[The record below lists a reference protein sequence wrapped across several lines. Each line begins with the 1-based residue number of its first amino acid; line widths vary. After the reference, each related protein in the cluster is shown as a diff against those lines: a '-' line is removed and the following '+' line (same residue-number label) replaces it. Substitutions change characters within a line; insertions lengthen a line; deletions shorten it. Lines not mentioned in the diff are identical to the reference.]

1 MRSTNGD
8 SQSTQRKTPFV
19 LFLLL
24 GFVFLVLLALGSW
37 QVKRLIWKQDLIA
50 RVDARAHAAPVA
62 PPTDWANITADNSEY
77 LRVSVS
83 GTYQYQHQEYT
94 TALTALDGGYWVMTP
109 LVTADGNTVY
119 INRGFIPTA
128 SRKAFEQDTPPDTGI
143 VTVSGLL
150 RMPEHSA
157 FLRTNEP
164 ELRRW
169 YSRDVASMG
178 QQAGLSN
185 IAPYFIDADRT
196 ADATALPIGGM
207 TQISFPNNHLVY
219 ALTWYGLAA
228 LLVGMLIYVRR
239 KEKEG
244 SSD

>member
-1 MRSTNGD
+1 MSSTKGD

-24 GFVFLVLLALGSW
+24 GFVLLVLLALGTW

-50 RVDARAHAAPVA
+50 RVEARAHATPVA
-62 PPTDWANITADNSEY
+62 APLDWTNITADNSEY
-77 LRVSVS
+77 LRVTVT

-94 TALTALDGGYWVMTP
+94 QALTALDGGYWVMTP
-109 LVTADGNTVY
+109 LVDASGKTFY

-128 SRKAFEQDTPPDTGI
+128 SRTAFEQATPAETGP
-143 VTVSGLL
+143 VTINGLL
-150 RMPEHSA
+150 RIPELSA

-164 ELRRW
+164 TLHRW
-169 YSRDVASMG
+169 YSRDVATMG
-178 QQAGLSN
+178 QQAGLSQV
-185 IAPYFIDADRT
+185 APYFIDADRA
-196 ADATALPIGGM
+196 ADPTTLPIGGM

-228 LLVGMLIYVRR
+228 LLIGMLFYVRR
-239 KEKEG
+239 KEKDG
-244 SSD
+244 SSY